1 MIMSERDAR
10 GPEENQ
16 ESKFHLTFVEVLLNF
31 RRSCLFRLPPRQG
44 QCSRQAACRHA
55 LARPR
60 ASGATTPR
68 RGTAAKAPAERAQRA
83 ETHATIRARRIPSR
97 KSSASP
103 PAAVGR
109 FLPLR
114 WGGNRR
120 KLAETRRGRLAQ
132 GRDAYPP
139 SACFTAAQALA
150 KSLSPPYLA
159 FQAAVTPPMSL
170 MVLAPQEATASA
182 TAASIAASSICLGKK
197 RSITAISAFSLPARS
212 GRLPFS

>member
-1 MIMSERDAR
+1 MIMSEREAR
-10 GPEENQ
+10 GGEEN
-16 ESKFHLTFVEVLLNF
+16 EDSNFHLKFVELLLNF
-31 RRSCLFRLPPRQG
+31 RPSGLFRLPPRQG

-109 FLPLR
+109 VLPLR
-114 WGGNRR
+114 RGGNRR
-120 KLAETRRGRLAQ
+120 KLAETRRGLLAQ
-132 GRDAYPP
+132 GRDAYPA
-139 SACFTAAQALA
+139 SACFTAAEPFA
-150 KSLSPPYLA
+150 KSIWPPIFA
-159 FQAAVTPPMSL
+159 FTAAITPP
-170 MVLAPQEATASA
+170 
-182 TAASIAASSICLGKK
+182 I
-197 RSITAISAFSLPARS
+197 
-212 GRLPFS
+212 